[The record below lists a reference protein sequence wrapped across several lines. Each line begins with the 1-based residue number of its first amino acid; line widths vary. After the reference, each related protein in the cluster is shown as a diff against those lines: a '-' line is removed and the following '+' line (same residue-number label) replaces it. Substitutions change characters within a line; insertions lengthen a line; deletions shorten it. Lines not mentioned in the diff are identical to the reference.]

1 MYSSKLLLSL
11 FLPGALSIQYILI
24 FTMYG
29 NLVSLGG
36 TNGKALEEEMAAHSS
51 ILAWK
56 IQSMGWQ
63 RVRHNL
69 ATTQW

>member
-1 MYSSKLLLSL
+1 
-11 FLPGALSIQYILI
+11 
-24 FTMYG
+24 MYG

-56 IQSMGWQ
+56 IQIPLYFFLW
-63 RVRHNL
+63 VVL
-69 ATTQW
+69 FLFIAE

>member
-11 FLPGALSIQYILI
+11 IFPGALSIQHILL

-29 NLVSLGG
+29 DLVSLGG
-36 TNGKALEEEMAAHSS
+36 TSGKALEEETATHSS
-51 ILAWK
+51 ILAWE

-63 RVRHNL
+63 RVGHIL